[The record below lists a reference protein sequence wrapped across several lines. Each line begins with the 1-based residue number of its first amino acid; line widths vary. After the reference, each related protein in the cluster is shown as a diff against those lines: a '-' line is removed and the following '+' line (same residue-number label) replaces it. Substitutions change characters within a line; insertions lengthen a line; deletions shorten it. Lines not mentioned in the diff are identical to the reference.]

1 MPFLDR
7 DKKINKTIEDDFAEF
22 LELSSVEG
30 ISVFQKSYGR
40 FKENWFK
47 GFRGS
52 NYIKTVKWTD
62 KDYDAE
68 LAGEDLN
75 KFLSVQ
81 NQILNNLKKLDT
93 NYSRYKIATIK
104 MLNEH
109 LIEARKLAK
118 TIFLTGKNMRTIKKT
133 TPGFFFDKEVD
144 VIPFKIYFDKPKV
157 LNELLSISL
166 EVKKIINI
174 KEWLIYDLI
183 RGHTISA
190 TEDVAVFDKPKREEL
205 SISLESPMRKL
216 NEKLS
221 IEFERRKSDRF
232 QHIEYYQ
239 DGFNPEER
247 SFENIV
253 RTFSQAEHFSIFND
267 EYFKYAI
274 SPYINDCEKFM
285 RGIELILRRRK
296 KQEKQS
302 SNYGYIY
309 VMSNEAY
316 PNIYKI
322 GSTYGLPEER
332 AEELTG
338 TGNLYPFKVEYF
350 IDIKDAEYYEKQIH
364 KILDISRVNK
374 NREFFKLP
382 LDEIKS
388 ILKKLANSSHNY
400 DTKMKMTE
408 IKEAISND

>member
-40 FKENWFK
+40 FKEKWFK

-302 SNYGYIY
+302 SNYGYICY
-309 VMSNEAY
+309 VE
-316 PNIYKI
+316 
-322 GSTYGLPEER
+322 
-332 AEELTG
+332 
-338 TGNLYPFKVEYF
+338 
-350 IDIKDAEYYEKQIH
+350 
-364 KILDISRVNK
+364 
-374 NREFFKLP
+374 
-382 LDEIKS
+382 
-388 ILKKLANSSHNY
+388 
-400 DTKMKMTE
+400 
-408 IKEAISND
+408 